1 MTAPTVQHHCPAR
14 AAIAGNPSDGYGG
27 AVVAVP
33 VDACRATVRVDAHAR
48 FEIDPAPTDDDTF
61 TTWADLAEHVD
72 RFGYRGSRPL
82 LLATLRRFAAHTGH
96 QPRPVAIRL
105 STSIPR
111 SVGLGGSSAIVIAA
125 LRCLYDINELAP
137 PSNDELASLALS
149 VETDELDIGA
159 GLQDRVVQAYAGPV
173 LMEFGADDQR
183 VVGGLTAGSY
193 RPVRWDHLASL
204 VVATRP
210 HEAEPSDLPHNDLR
224 SRYRSGDER
233 VLAAM
238 VTLADCARRAAAAIE
253 HGDHS
258 ALAGAI
264 DDTFDTRLSITT
276 ATTGQRRSVEILRAS
291 GGAANST
298 GSGGSIVALAR
309 DDQHRAALAD
319 QLSADGCVVLPVGRT
334 A

>member
-1 MTAPTVQHHCPAR
+1 MTARSVQHHCPAR

-33 VDACRATVRVDAHAR
+33 VDACRATVRIDAHAR
-48 FEIDPAPTDDDTF
+48 FEIDPGPTADDTF
-61 TTWADLAEHVD
+61 ATWGDLTEHVD

-82 LLATLRRFAAHTGH
+82 LLATLRRFAAHTEH
-96 QPRPVAIRL
+96 QPRPVTIRL

-111 SVGLGGSSAIVIAA
+111 SVGLGGSSAIAIAA
-125 LRCLYDINELAP
+125 LRCLYDINELAL
-137 PSNDELASLALS
+137 PSEDELASLALS

-159 GLQDRVVQAYAGPV
+159 GLQDRVVQAYAHPV
-173 LMEFGADDQR
+173 LMEFGVGDQR
-183 VVGGLTAGSY
+183 IVGGLAAGSY
-193 RPVRWDHLASL
+193 RPVPWEHLSSL

-210 HEAEPSDLPHNDLR
+210 HEAEPSHVPHNDLR
-224 SRYRSGDER
+224 SRFRSGDER
-233 VLAAM
+233 VVAAM
-238 VTLADCARRAAAAIE
+238 MTLADCARRAAVAIE
-253 HGDHS
+253 RGAHS
-258 ALAGAI
+258 DLADAI

-276 ATTGQRRSVEILRAS
+276 ATPGQQRSVEIVRAS

-309 DDQHRAALAD
+309 DDRHRAALAD